1 MVTTSQQEQQSNGK
15 PKTYPI
21 RFCCMSIV
29 IDGTALRDVR
39 LGGMLKQQ
47 QLHLDGTVKVKIVKV
62 QFVLRD

>member
-1 MVTTSQQEQQSNGK
+1 
-15 PKTYPI
+15 
-21 RFCCMSIV
+21 MSIV